1 MKPVSELKRNLEH
14 IVSWNSNIQ
23 PKNIIADFSNLILIT
38 KSVLND
44 QKIRH
49 EESASKMTKKG
60 KGKG

>member
-49 EESASKMTKKG
+49 KESASKMTKKG